1 MPSIETHDPQTQG
14 PILQS
19 CVAASIDLSLSYKHL
34 HWNIRGPKFQYIHE
48 LLDVVIDQAR
58 EASDE
63 LAERLVTIGMPAEG
77 QRHRLEASPVPQ
89 IESGF
94 LRDDIVI
101 ERAVTI
107 LDEVVKV
114 LRNAQQELADIDA
127 VTEDLVIGIL
137 GGYEKS
143 LWMLRSHLE
152 PTDM

>member
-1 MPSIETHDPQTQG
+1 MPSIETHNPQAQA

-19 CVAASIDLSLSYKHL
+19 CVAASIDLSLAFKHL

-58 EASDE
+58 VGSDE
-63 LAERLVTIGMPAEG
+63 LAERQVTIGMPAEG
-77 QRHRLEASPVPQ
+77 QRLKLGGTPVPQ

-94 LRDDIVI
+94 MRDDVVI

-127 VTEDLVIGIL
+127 VSEDLVIGIL
-137 GGYEKS
+137 AGYEKS
-143 LWMLRSHLE
+143 LWMLRSHFE
-152 PTDM
+152 PLDV